1 MRIVY
6 ALAYALFCIIFV
18 VGTLWDDEF
27 RDSWTRN
34 LILAVIVLVMICQVA
49 SRIIN

>member
-27 RDSWTRN
+27 IDSWTRN
-34 LILAVIVLVMICQVA
+34 LLLGAIVLLMICQVA
-49 SRIIN
+49 IRVIN

>member
-18 VGTLWDDEF
+18 VGTRWDDEF

-34 LILAVIVLVMICQVA
+34 LMLAVIALVIICQVA
-49 SRIIN
+49 IRVIN